1 MIVRDV
7 CLAVGRQILQQAK
20 PLTLPV
26 LAVAKEGPKADEFLE
41 IETDDGQREPTE
53 RCCAS

>member
-1 MIVRDV
+1 MVRDV
-7 CLAVGRQILQQAK
+7 CLAVGRQILQQAE

-26 LAVAKEGPKADEFLE
+26 LAVAKEGPKADEFLD